1 MDTKSPLKEM
11 GNSLCIITVKVT
23 SIESWLIITSI
34 VRNQAETVILCKL
47 LLFIFWSPQSSTVKR
62 VSNNCKGIIVRK
74 TILVVKLGII
84 SILSTESKKEKNSVS
99 FNFSYR
105 LVIFLRV
112 VRFCIVFSMYLQGHN
127 GTQRNEIKQ
136 TFV

>member
-11 GNSLCIITVKVT
+11 ENSLCIITVKVT

-47 LLFIFWSPQSSTVKR
+47 PLFILWSPQSSTAKT
-62 VSNNCKGIIVRK
+62 VSNNCKGIFVRK
-74 TILVVKLGII
+74 AILVVKLGII

-112 VRFCIVFSMYLQGHN
+112 VAFVSYFLCTYKDTHS
-127 GTQRNEIKQ
+127 TQRNEIKQ